1 MADARSAILEKIRA
15 VKPAGFG
22 DKATAW
28 QQIPRSFLVGSTLG
42 REEILHLLEDR
53 LLDYDAT
60 VERCVPGEIAGV
72 VKALLEKRGKS
83 RMAIPDGM
91 EPTWLPNEGVD
102 FVVDRELP
110 YSELDLVD
118 GVMTGC
124 TVAIAD
130 TGSIVVRNTSGQGRR
145 AITLVPDYHLCVVFA
160 SAVVKTVPEAMR
172 LLQTWNTAP
181 ITFFSGPSATA
192 DIEMTRIK
200 GVHGPR
206 FLDVVLVLD

>member
-1 MADARSAILEKIRA
+1 MSDARTEILEKIRA

-22 DKATAW
+22 DRATAW
-28 QQIPRSFLVGSTLG
+28 QHVERDFLTGSQLG
-42 REEILHLLEDR
+42 RDEILHLLEDR

-60 VERCVPGEIAGV
+60 VLRCAPDAIAV
-72 VKALLEKRGKS
+72 EVQALLEKRGKAK
-83 RMAIPDGM
+83 MAIPEGL
-91 EPTWLPNEGVD
+91 EASWLPQGFE
-102 FVVDRELP
+102 FVVDHQLP
-110 YSELDLVD
+110 YDQLDKVD
-118 GVMTGC
+118 GVITGC

-130 TGSIVVRNTSGQGRR
+130 TGSIVVRNTAGQGRR

-172 LLQTWNTAP
+172 QLQPYNTSP

>member
-1 MADARSAILEKIRA
+1 MADARTEILEKIRS

-22 DKATAW
+22 DRATAW
-28 QQIPRSFLVGSTLG
+28 QHVPREFLVRSDLN
-42 REEILHLLEDR
+42 RDEVLHLLEDR

-60 VERCVPGEIAGV
+60 VERCAPGEIAGKV
-72 VKALLEKRGKS
+72 QALLAHRGKQKIV
-83 RMAIPDGM
+83 IPDGI
-91 EPTWLPNEGVD
+91 EAAWLPGGVD
-102 FVVDRELP
+102 FVIDHELS
-110 YSELDLVD
+110 YAELDQAD

-130 TGSIVVRNTSGQGRR
+130 TGSIVVRNTAGQGRR

-172 LLQTWNTAP
+172 LLQPYNTSP